1 MGYKSENGK
10 SLLSLLVTLALT
22 SILLMLAVGFVQS
35 VLGWNSQ
42 LMGRVYLQD
51 SLTEVEDFFRK
62 EFGGV
67 AIFSALSS

>member
-1 MGYKSENGK
+1 MSYKSENGK

-51 SLTEVEDFFRK
+51 SLTEVEGFFSK
-62 EFGGV
+62 GVWEV

>member
-1 MGYKSENGK
+1 MSYKSENGK
-10 SLLSLLVTLALT
+10 SLLSLLVTLALS

-51 SLTEVEDFFRK
+51 SLTEVEGFFRK
-62 EFGGV
+62 EFGR
-67 AIFSALSS
+67 L